1 MTTDLKDRTVDLS
14 FVDKPARI
22 AVYDD
27 LLSSP
32 RVIEIMPNNTRDFIG
47 DLSSKVYE
55 AAKFAG
61 GQIPYTVISQV
72 AENFIHSYFTEVVVS
87 VLDNGNTIR
96 FSDQGPGIPDKQ
108 KALTPGFS
116 TATAQMKEVIHG
128 VGSGLPIV
136 SEYMKSKS
144 GKITLEDNMTTGA
157 VVTISLN
164 DLGTDLPTSTEE
176 RSYTDEDSQDDQFG
190 MRFPSQ
196 SQGSKTKNG
205 SKENIP
211 HSRIILAQISQR
223 QQSILRMFKYENV
236 LSVTEISTEL
246 GIASSSAHYDLQ
258 KLEELGIVTKLGKK
272 RVLTE
277 FGLDVLQDII

>member
-1 MTTDLKDRTVDLS
+1 MTTDQNERSADLS
-14 FVDKPARI
+14 FVDRPARI

-32 RVIEIMPNNTRDFIG
+32 RIIEVMPNNTRDFIG

-55 AAKFAG
+55 AARFSG
-61 GQIPYTVISQV
+61 GRIPYTVISQV

-87 VLDNGNTIR
+87 ILDEGNTIR

-116 TATAQMKEVIHG
+116 SATAQMKEVIHG

-136 SEYMKSKS
+136 SEYMRSQS
-144 GKITLEDNMTTGA
+144 GRITLEDNMTSGA
-157 VVTISLN
+157 VVTITLTDSENPHSSGTQTATLTHGNELN
-164 DLGTDLPTSTEE
+164 DQVGI
-176 RSYTDEDSQDDQFG
+176 RV
-190 MRFPSQ
+190 PSQ
-196 SQGSKTKNG
+196 HDDSASVSGMHDLISHSK
-205 SKENIP
+205 
-211 HSRIILAQISQR
+211 IILSQISQR
-223 QQSILRMFKYENV
+223 QQSILRMFKFENV

-246 GIASSSAHYDLQ
+246 NIASSSAHYDLQ

-277 FGLDVLQDII
+277 FGVDILQDVI